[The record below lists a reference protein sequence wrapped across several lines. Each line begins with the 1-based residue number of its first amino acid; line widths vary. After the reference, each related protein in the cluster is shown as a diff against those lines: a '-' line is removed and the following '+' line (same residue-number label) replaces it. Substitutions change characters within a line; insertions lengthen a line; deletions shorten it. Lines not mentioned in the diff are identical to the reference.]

1 MLCQS
6 PFISVNDIPA
16 ELSAVSETI
25 VEEDD
30 LALKRQK
37 NELDLIKEALA
48 KCNNNKSEAA
58 RLLKIDRKTLYNK
71 LKYYSI
77 E

>member
-1 MLCQS
+1 MS
-6 PFISVNDIPA
+6 A
-16 ELSAVSETI
+16 EPQTM